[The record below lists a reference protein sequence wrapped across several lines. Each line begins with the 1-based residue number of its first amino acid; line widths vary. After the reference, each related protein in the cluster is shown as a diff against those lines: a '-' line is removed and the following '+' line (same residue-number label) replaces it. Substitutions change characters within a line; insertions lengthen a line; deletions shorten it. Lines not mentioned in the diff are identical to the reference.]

1 MKVKFCVLG
10 EPKGKGRPRVST
22 RNGFARAYT
31 PKDTANYENLVRYTY
46 QSDVGIMLQG
56 DITARI
62 TAYFPIPKSVSKKQ
76 RQMMLDK
83 VIPHTKKVD
92 CDNIAKII
100 LDSLNEVAYD
110 DDKQIYRIVVEKWYS
125 DVPRVEV
132 ELEERGAQ
140 P

>member
-1 MKVKFCVLG
+1 MIIRFCVLG

-22 RNGFARAYT
+22 VHGYARAYT

-46 QSDVGIMLQG
+46 QSDVGEKLTG
-56 DITARI
+56 DITAHI
-62 TAYFPIPKSVSKKQ
+62 KAYFPIPKSVSKKQ
-76 RQMMLDK
+76 RQAMLDG
-83 VIPHTKKVD
+83 VIPHTKKPD

-125 DVPRVEV
+125 DRPRVEI
-132 ELEERGAQ
+132 ELEN
-140 P
+140 